1 MSTEN
6 KKKKNKRKQANFY
19 IVFIVTMGLFAA
31 IRPFLFVD
39 CMYVTI
45 RREYEP
51 KAVQCMSYWAMM

>member
-31 IRPFLFVD
+31 IRHGFALEIPMNQTSHETVMTL
-39 CMYVTI
+39 
-45 RREYEP
+45 
-51 KAVQCMSYWAMM
+51 SL